1 MQQGHQSPVRSG
13 VCCRSCGLLDL
24 NASQAWRGSTG
35 AWTTL
40 ITNTLPGEDILV
52 EGPWRVKH
60 EDHYYLFYS
69 GNINQFYA
77 VGVRA
82 IRRVL

>member
-1 MQQGHQSPVRSG
+1 MQQGHQSPVRRCMLPPHSG
-13 VCCRSCGLLDL
+13 GAGLHHEPR
-24 NASQAWRGSTG
+24 AVQSTG

-40 ITNTLPGEDILV
+40 ITNTLPWEDILV
-52 EGPWRVKH
+52 EAPWLVKH